1 MNAVGSWLIVMI
13 SIALV
18 HSVRVDSSLFFKKKR
33 CDPKCTVTQSNFT
46 DFPSECQTVCADIYI
61 DENCD
66 LSENQLTS
74 LFKNMKHLI
83 GSLVVNGT
91 KLTSGKFLAG
101 LETIVTDHYDI
112 VWTNNHEM
120 VELGL
125 SNLSVI
131 DCRRLEISK
140 NSKMADLGLLNLQ
153 TALSSSNTASYVW
166 LEIYKLSDNFCM
178 PFDQMEIFL
187 TIHNLN
193 LAYVKANYCEP
204 TKSDDAR
211 IHGDVIINSNSNFDN
226 MKSVKAIFGSL
237 IINGTD
243 LENLD
248 FLKSLKYIAP
258 LESTDDEIKSLII
271 CNNPNLINIMLP
283 SLKVKH
289 FLISSSQSLQLL
301 HRNRIRTDK
310 FFAIQISGNNE
321 ELMYDS
327 KSCYQL
333 QNSLHKIYRA
343 SINGNSCEAI
353 EYKEKRRIME
363 WKAAMVKDFSFIV
376 IGMSLVGM
384 ILLTCIVFWLKRYRT
399 VRPVK

>member
-1 MNAVGSWLIVMI
+1 MNFVGSWLLVMI

-18 HSVRVDSSLFFKKKR
+18 HSVRVDSSLFFKKKG
-33 CDPKCTVTQSNFT
+33 CDPRCTVNQSNFT
-46 DFPSECQTVCADIYI
+46 DFSSECQTVCADIYI

-66 LSENQLTS
+66 LPENQLTS

-112 VWTNNHEM
+112 VWTNNQEM

-153 TALSSSNTASYVW
+153 TALSSSNFAFYVW

-178 PFDQMEIFL
+178 PFDQMEVFL
-187 TIHNLN
+187 AIQNLN
-193 LAYVKANYCEP
+193 LAYVKANYCQPIP
-204 TKSDDAR
+204 TQSDSAR
-211 IHGDVIINSNSNFDN
+211 IYGDLIINDSNFERN
-226 MKSVKAIFGSL
+226 SIKYGNVEAIFGSL
-237 IINGTD
+237 VINGTD

-258 LESTDDEIKSLII
+258 LGSTDDEIESLII
-271 CNNPNLINIMLP
+271 CNNPNLIKIMLP
-283 SLKVKH
+283 SLK
-289 FLISSSQSLQLL
+289 
-301 HRNRIRTDK
+301 RIRTEK

-343 SINGNSCEAI
+343 SVNGHSCEAI
-353 EYKEKRRIME
+353 EYKEKRMIKER
-363 WKAAMVKDFSFIV
+363 KAAMVKDFSFIV

-384 ILLTCIVFWLKRYRT
+384 VLLTCIVFWLKKYRT